1 MPPILCTIHDGV
13 AWITL
18 NRPEKYNA
26 FNWEMALLLQEVLDQ
41 CRQDDTVRAIAITGA
56 GKAFCAGQDLAEVT
70 DPEGPGMNR
79 ILSEHFNPIVMRLRE
94 MPKPVL
100 AMVNGV
106 AAGAGANIALCA
118 DVVVAH
124 ELASFIQAFS
134 AIGLI
139 PDSGGT
145 YLLPRLVGWQK
156 ASALMLLGDKVPA
169 PEAERLGMIY
179 RYFTPD
185 AFEQEAKAL
194 AVRLAGMPTRA
205 LALTK
210 AALRSS
216 ATHSWEQQL
225 QLEDKL
231 QQQAA
236 RTADFAE
243 GVQAF
248 LEKRKPI
255 FTGT

>member
-1 MPPILCTIHDGV
+1 MPSILCDIHDGV
-13 AWITL
+13 AQITL

-26 FNWEMALLLQEVLDQ
+26 FNREMALLLQEVLDQ
-41 CRQDDTVRAIAITGA
+41 CSENEAVRAITITGA

-70 DPEGPGMNR
+70 DPNGPGMGR
-79 ILSEHFNPIVMRLRE
+79 ILSEHYNPIVMRIRD
-94 MPKPVL
+94 MPKPVV

-118 DVVVAH
+118 DIVVAH
-124 ELASFIQAFS
+124 EQALFIQAFS

-145 YLLPRLVGWQK
+145 YLLPRLIGWQK
-156 ASALMLLGDKVPA
+156 ASALMMLGDKVPA

-179 RYFTPD
+179 RYFAAD
-185 AFEQEAKAL
+185 VFEQEAL
-194 AVRLAGMPTRA
+194 AIARRLAAMPTKA

-210 AALRSS
+210 EALRSS
-216 ATHSWEQQL
+216 AIHSWEQQL
-225 QLEDKL
+225 LAEDRL

-236 RTADFAE
+236 RTADFEE

-248 LEKRKPI
+248 LQKRKPN
-255 FTGT
+255 FQGK

>member
-1 MPPILCTIHDGV
+1 MSPILCTINNGV

-26 FNWEMALLLQEVLDQ
+26 FNRAMALLLQDVLDQ
-41 CRQDDTVRAIAITGA
+41 CRQDDAVRAIAITGA

-70 DPEGPGMNR
+70 DPEGPGMSR

-124 ELASFIQAFS
+124 EQATFIQAFS

-156 ASALMLLGDKVPA
+156 ASALMLLSDKVPA

-179 RYFTPD
+179 RYYAPD
-185 AFEQEAKAL
+185 VFEQEAKAL
-194 AVRLAGMPTRA
+194 AQRLAAMPTRA

>member
-26 FNWEMALLLQEVLDQ
+26 FNREMALLLQEVLDQ

-124 ELASFIQAFS
+124 EQATFIQAFS

-236 RTADFAE
+236 RTSDFAE